1 MPARRVGEG
10 WAPAVREDTIFALAS
25 AAGRAGVAVFRV
37 SGPDAGKAF
46 AELTGR
52 SLPTPRRAVRVRLR
66 CPVSLE
72 ILDDG
77 LGLWFPAP
85 HSFTGQDVAEFHMH
99 GGRAVGA
106 AITGAL
112 SALPGLRLAEP
123 GEFTRRAFENGKFEL
138 TAAEGLAD
146 LVNAETE
153 AQRRQARRQLE
164 GELGAIYE
172 GWRGRLLR
180 GLAHFEA
187 GIDFVDEELPIGL
200 MESVRPQILGILD
213 EILQHLADSRRGERL
228 RDGIYIAIIG
238 APNVG
243 KSSLLNA
250 LARRDAA
257 IVSATAGTTRDV
269 IEVHLDL
276 AGFPVIVADTAGLG
290 EAGDDIEREGIRR
303 ARARAADADLRVAL
317 FDATGWPALDGPT
330 RALVDDDTVAVLNK
344 ADLWSAAQRSGGTLA
359 IAGRPAQVLS
369 VKTGEGMAELLAR
382 VEAEVAARVDL
393 TGPPALTRARH
404 RAALED
410 CAAALQRFLGADQE
424 ELAAEDLRLATRALG
439 RITGGVDVEDMLDV
453 IFRDF
458 CIGK

>member
-1 MPARRVGEG
+1 MSE
-10 WAPAVREDTIFALAS
+10 ETIFALAS

-37 SGPDAGKAF
+37 SGPGAARAF
-46 AELTGR
+46 VDLTR
-52 SLPTPRRAVRVRLR
+52 RALPPPRLAVRVRLR
-66 CPVSLE
+66 CRATGEV
-72 ILDDG
+72 LDDG

-85 HSFTGQDVAEFHMH
+85 KSFTGEDVAEFHLH
-99 GGRAVGA
+99 GGRAVEA
-106 AITGAL
+106 AVTDAL
-112 SALPGLRLAEP
+112 RGLEGLRLAEP

-172 GWRGRLLR
+172 GWRRRLIEA
-180 GLAHFEA
+180 LAHYEA
-187 GIDFVDEELPIGL
+187 VIDFTDEELPADLSQKVKHKMLGL
-200 MESVRPQILGILD
+200 KEEISLHLD
-213 EILQHLADSRRGERL
+213 DNRRGERL

-257 IVSATAGTTRDV
+257 IVAETAGTTRDV

-276 AGFPVIVADTAGLG
+276 GGFPVIVADTAGLR
-290 EAGDDIEREGIRR
+290 EAADGVESEGIRR
-303 ARARAADADLRVAL
+303 AEARAADADITLAL
-317 FDATGWPALDGPT
+317 FDITLWPELDAKT
-330 RALVDDDTVAVLNK
+330 LALVNDDTVPILNK
-344 ADLWSAAQRSGGTLA
+344 ADLLA
-359 IAGRPAQVLS
+359 PGQGPDTKERVGGRPVVIAS
-369 VKTGEGMAELLAR
+369 AETGAGMAELLER
-382 VEAEVAARVDL
+382 LESMVSQRIDL
-393 TGPPALTRARH
+393 AGSPALTRARH
-404 RAALED
+404 RDALEQSVD
-410 CAAALQRFLGADQE
+410 ALGRFAGASEAA
-424 ELAAEDLRLATRALG
+424 LAAEDLRLAVRALG
-439 RITGGVDVEDMLDV
+439 RITGRVEVEDILDV